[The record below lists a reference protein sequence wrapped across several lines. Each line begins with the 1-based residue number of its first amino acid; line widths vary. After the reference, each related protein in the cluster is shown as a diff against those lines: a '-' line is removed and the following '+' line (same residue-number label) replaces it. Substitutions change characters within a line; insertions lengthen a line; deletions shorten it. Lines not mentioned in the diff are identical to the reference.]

1 MLIDVIRPIRVD
13 EDTEFLIDRISN
25 FKADKKIPLD
35 ICFTVVDEGSD
46 AEYKVR
52 IQKECEQHGVNFIS
66 LDKISELFCPGR
78 ARNYGA
84 MQSKAS
90 YIFFQDLDLVPY
102 DGFYEDL
109 SDQIVIA
116 GIDKDPD
123 QFVMIPCVYLTA
135 YGNSQYSGSLFD
147 KKKFVRAAFENN
159 EKLVERYS
167 TGTSACLYNRLRFL
181 QLGGFDQKFIAWGY
195 EDLDLNCRFIRQS
208 KLFPLSK
215 DWSSDKYNFNSVV
228 TYEGWKAVYRLFGD
242 MSFIEGMVLFHA
254 NHPIHKSRTD
264 FKPIVEQNRRLFT
277 QKLKSTVVTPPLPDL
292 SKGKTLMF
300 KPCAFNNN
308 PTISPLWG
316 EVYYAKDIKS
326 NSSEEIMNFILRKR
340 IDRVVFQNPYSDNFV
355 KDIYGKCRARNI
367 PYYICERGAV
377 PGSCF
382 FDDSGFLYESKYYKP
397 EYWERTLTDV
407 QIEETKLYCK
417 DTLNSELSLEK
428 QGQARSTIELQN
440 KYYCVGKKVIFVPLQ
455 RPDDTAVRLFSRK
468 NSYSDYL
475 KILQEISESSS
486 IKNFV
491 MLVKKHPLEDEIE
504 GLLENEHLKFVDSG
518 ENVNSLIKLSDIVL
532 TFTSGVGLLGLMDFK
547 PVLTVGN
554 SFYTQ
559 PNLAIAVD
567 SANEIIN
574 YMSCG
579 YAEDVEKRKLSYV
592 KFIHYLV
599 NDYYSLGDFTTR
611 EVKFD
616 NGKRITATTGIA
628 FSQLNISDYHVKY
641 VKKSKP
647 KISSAS
653 GLFDRYKHSMANPTI
668 SQPVQSSVP
677 KSETSMALV
686 PIEEKTATERKIK
699 KLKETPHRYFAE
711 SKWGVLRAI
720 APLFKK

>member
-13 EDTEFLIDRISN
+13 ADSEFLIEKISN
-25 FKADKKIPLD
+25 FKVDKKIPSD
-35 ICFTVVDEGSD
+35 VCFTVVDEGSD
-46 AEYKVR
+46 PEYKVR
-52 IQKECEQHGVNFIS
+52 IQKECEKHGVNFIS
-66 LDKISELFCPGR
+66 LDKVSDYFCLGR

-84 MQSKAS
+84 MQSTAS

-123 QFVMIPCVYLTA
+123 QFVMIPCVYLTE

-147 KKKFVRAAFENN
+147 KKKFVRAAFEND

-167 TGTSACLYNRLRFL
+167 TGTSACMYNRLRFL
-181 QLGGFDQKFIAWGY
+181 QLGGVDQKFIAWGY

-242 MSFIEGMVLFHA
+242 MSLIEGMVLFHL

-277 QKLKSTVVTPPLPDL
+277 QKLKSIVVTPPLPDL
-292 SKGKTLMF
+292 SKGKTLLF

-308 PTISPLWG
+308 PMILPLWG
-316 EVYYAKDIKS
+316 KVYYAKDIKS
-326 NSSEEIMNFILRKR
+326 NSSEEIMNFILREG

-355 KDIYGKCRARNI
+355 KDIYGKCKARGI

-382 FDDSGFLYESKYYKP
+382 YDDSGFLYESKYYKP
-397 EYWERTLTDV
+397 EYWEKALSEV

-417 DTLNSELSLEK
+417 DTLNSEFSLEK
-428 QGQARSTIELQN
+428 QGQVCSSIELQN
-440 KYYCVGKKVIFVPLQ
+440 KYDCIGKKVIFVPLQ
-455 RPDDTAVRLFSRK
+455 RPDDTAVRVFPRK

-475 KILQEISESSS
+475 KILQEISESAS
-486 IKNFV
+486 IKNYV
-491 MLVKKHPLEDEIE
+491 LLVKKHPLEDEIE
-504 GLLENEHLKFVDSG
+504 GLSENEHLKFVDSN

-567 SANEIIN
+567 STSEIIN
-574 YMSCG
+574 FISSDYV
-579 YAEDVEKRKLSYV
+579 AEVEKRKLSYV
-592 KFIHYLV
+592 KFVHYLV
-599 NDYYSLGDFTTR
+599 NYYYSLGDFTTR

-616 NGKRITATTGIA
+616 NGKRITATTGIV
-628 FSQLNISDYHVKY
+628 FSQLHISDCRIKY

-647 KISSAS
+647 KITSRS
-653 GLFDRYKHSMANPTI
+653 GLFDRYRHSM
-668 SQPVQSSVP
+668 SVQKVP
-677 KSETSMALV
+677 PAVPLDAPKNEVSMALV
-686 PIEEKTATERKIK
+686 PIEEKSVTERKIK
-699 KLKETPHRYFAE
+699 KLKETPYRYFAE
-711 SKWGVLRAI
+711 SKWGILRVI